1 MFSARHHTQAEI
13 WLKRPLK
20 SQINFSQNSANYG
33 LTNVGYAKIK
43 ISLDNQ
49 AVIVKTNWCGGFY
62 IWTNGKVFL
71 PHLFFPCCWQNDQH
85 VTPVF
90 RKVSKC
96 QYFFFLT
103 QWLMEQN
110 LSKASF
116 QDTSYHDFTYAKNYP
131 EGISNRRIFFFI
143 PSTPLTV
150 HKNAVFIMFI

>member
-1 MFSARHHTQAEI
+1 MLHAMFSARHHTQAEI

-20 SQINFSQNSANYG
+20 SQINVSQNSANYG

-85 VTPVF
+85 VSPVF

-96 QYFFFLT
+96 QYFFFSYSVTNGTKPVKSQFSRYQLS
-103 QWLMEQN
+103 WLYICQK
-110 LSKASF
+110 LSRGHFK
-116 QDTSYHDFTYAKNYP
+116 QKD
-131 EGISNRRIFFFI
+131 FFFH
-143 PSTPLTV
+143 PFYASYCT
-150 HKNAVFIMFI
+150 